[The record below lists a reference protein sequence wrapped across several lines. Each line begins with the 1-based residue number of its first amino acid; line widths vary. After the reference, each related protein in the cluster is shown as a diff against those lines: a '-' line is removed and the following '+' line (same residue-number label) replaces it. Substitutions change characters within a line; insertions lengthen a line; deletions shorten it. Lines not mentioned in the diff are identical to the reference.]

1 MDAQRYQN
9 ILVGIDGSE
18 QAKDAFKK
26 AVEVARRNQG
36 KVYVATIIDQQMPT
50 MMGYAPLDSSILE
63 QEKDTAQNMID
74 ECKAYADSVDFPLVE
89 GVIAYG
95 SIKDALATQLPDQ
108 YDIDLIMVGQSGL
121 NAVERFM
128 MGSVASYVIRE
139 ARCDVL
145 IVSPQDTEKD

>member
-1 MDAQRYQN
+1 MDVQRYQN

>member
-1 MDAQRYQN
+1 MEAQRYQN
-9 ILVGIDGSE
+9 ILVGIDGSD
-18 QAKDAFKK
+18 QAMSAFKK

-36 KVYVATIIDQQMPT
+36 KVYAATIIDQQVPT

-63 QEKDTAQNMID
+63 QEKDTAKNLID
-74 ECKAYADSVDFPLVE
+74 DCKAYAKSVDFDLVE
-89 GVIAYG
+89 GIVAYG

-128 MGSVASYVIRE
+128 MGSGASFVIRE

-145 IVSPQDTEKD
+145 IVSPEETKA

>member
-1 MDAQRYQN
+1 MEAQRYQN
-9 ILVGIDGSE
+9 ILVGIDGSD
-18 QAKDAFKK
+18 QAMSAFKK
-26 AVEVARRNQG
+26 QEVARRNQG
-36 KVYVATIIDQQMPT
+36 KVYAATIIDQQVPT

-63 QEKDTAQNMID
+63 QKRYGEKSDRRLQ
-74 ECKAYADSVDFPLVE
+74 AYAKSVDFDLVE
-89 GVIAYG
+89 GIVAYG

-128 MGSVASYVIRE
+128 MGSVASFVIRE

-145 IVSPQDTEKD
+145 IVSPEETKA

>member
-36 KVYVATIIDQQMPT
+36 KVYAATIIDQQLPT

-63 QEKDTAQNMID
+63 QEKDTAQKMID
-74 ECKAYADSVDFPLVE
+74 ECKAYADSVDFHLVE
-89 GVIAYG
+89 GIIAYG
-95 SIKDALATQLPDQ
+95 SIKDALATQLPEE
-108 YDIDLIMVGQSGL
+108 YAIDLIMVGQSGL

-128 MGSVASYVIRE
+128 MGSVASFVIRE

-145 IVSPQDTEKD
+145 IVSPQDKEA

>member
-36 KVYVATIIDQQMPT
+36 KVYAATIIDQQMPT

-63 QEKDTAQNMID
+63 QEKDTAQKMID
-74 ECKAYADSVDFPLVE
+74 ECKAYAKSVDFALVE

-95 SIKDALATQLPDQ
+95 SIKDALATQLPDE
-108 YDIDLIMVGQSGL
+108 YNIDLIMVGQSGL

-128 MGSVASYVIRE
+128 MGSVASFVIRE

-145 IVSPQDTEKD
+145 IVSPQDA

>member
-36 KVYVATIIDQQMPT
+36 KVYAATIIDQQMPT

-63 QEKDTAQNMID
+63 QEKDTAQKMID
-74 ECKAYADSVDFPLVE
+74 ECKAYAESVDFALVE

-95 SIKDALATQLPDQ
+95 SIKDALATQLPDE
-108 YDIDLIMVGQSGL
+108 YNIDLIMVGQSGL

-128 MGSVASYVIRE
+128 MGSVASFVIRE

-145 IVSPQDTEKD
+145 IVSPQDA

>member
-1 MDAQRYQN
+1 MEAQRYQN
-9 ILVGIDGSE
+9 ILVGIDGSD
-18 QAKDAFKK
+18 QAMSAFKK

-36 KVYVATIIDQQMPT
+36 KVYAATIIDQQVPT

-63 QEKDTAQNMID
+63 QEKDTAKNLID
-74 ECKAYADSVDFPLVE
+74 DCKAYAKSVDFDLVE
-89 GVIAYG
+89 GIVA
-95 SIKDALATQLPDQ
+95 

-128 MGSVASYVIRE
+128 MGSVASFVIRE

-145 IVSPQDTEKD
+145 IVSPEETKA